1 MTTKELT
8 EEQNNLKEKIDK
20 LEVALFYIKKQLKIH
35 DSLFEE
41 TKDLINKS
49 ERDIDM
55 LKRWRG

>member
-41 TKDLINKS
+41 TKDQINKS